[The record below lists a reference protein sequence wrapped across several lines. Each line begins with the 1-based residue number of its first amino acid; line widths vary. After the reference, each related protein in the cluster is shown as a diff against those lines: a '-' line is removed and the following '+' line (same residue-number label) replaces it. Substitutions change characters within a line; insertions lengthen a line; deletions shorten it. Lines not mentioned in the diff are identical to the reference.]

1 MFCRSIDRIAEWTQM
16 YEKGILD
23 GSIQGA
29 YQYTFPNTTQ
39 SLLFSHSGFRNKFL
53 AYMQQYDIYNS
64 SEIAQYVNTQVINHL
79 KMCMNTKNK
88 SFRKRH
94 CQFEEE
100 VFQAGHDRGGSS
112 KQSVHSQHSS

>member
-1 MFCRSIDRIAEWTQM
+1 M

-29 YQYTFPNTTQ
+29 YHYTFPNTNQ

-53 AYMQQYDIYNS
+53 TYLKQYNIHTS
-64 SEIAQYVNTQVINHL
+64 SDIAQYVNNQTINRL
-79 KMCMNTKNK
+79 KKCMHNNRSNRGSSGSSSGSK
-88 SFRKRH
+88 SLRSRN

-112 KQSVHSQHSS
+112 KYG